1 MYRLNAPTKRH
12 RLNMW
17 IQKQNSYICSRRN
30 HRLQVLGWT
39 RIFHANRNQKKAGVA
54 ILISDKVDFKTK
66 AVKTEK
72 EAHYIMIKGSIQEE
86 DITNANI
93 YIPNIG
99 APQHIRQM
107 LLVTAIKEEINSN
120 IIIVGDFISG
130 KTIQTES
137 Q

>member
-1 MYRLNAPTKRH
+1 M
-12 RLNMW
+12 M
-17 IQKQNSYICSRRN
+17 
-30 HRLQVLGWT
+30 V
-39 RIFHANRNQKKAGVA
+39 
-54 ILISDKVDFKTK
+54 
-66 AVKTEK
+66 
-72 EAHYIMIKGSIQEE
+72 KGSIQEE